1 MASRTNHSTSTST
14 IVPTTSAGERKT
26 ARPPAANVSP
36 SLGYTLRWRRA
47 GAVLPRA
54 GVVAGRRVAGADDF
68 ELADRRPAGGVVRAP
83 SPCFGDGLEPWGPP
97 FAPGVFG
104 AAAAASGGMVR
115 RPIRGSRRP

>member
-14 IVPTTSAGERKT
+14 IVPTTSAGERRT

-36 SLGYTLRWRRA
+36 SLGYTLGWRKAERRLPWRRA

-54 GVVAGRRVAGADDF
+54 GVVAGRRVAGADAF
-68 ELADRRPAGGVVRAP
+68 ELAARGPAGGVVRAP
-83 SPCFGDGLEPWGPP
+83 SPCFGDGWEPWGPP

-115 RPIRGSRRP
+115 